1 MNPTD
6 DFNQEKLTAALA
18 DLPLG
23 GIHYF
28 PRVDSTNAAAAAL
41 SDRGAADLTVVAA
54 EEQTAGRGRQGR
66 AWITR
71 PGAALAVSVLLRP
84 PSAAVGLQRLHTPG
98 RYSGL
103 GALAAVETVRD
114 LYRFPAQVK
123 WPNDILMDRLKVGG
137 VLVEA
142 SWEGEKL
149 SQVILGIGL
158 NVREGALPDG
168 AALRY
173 PAGTI
178 AETVGREINR
188 LDLLRGL
195 LEHLLLWRSRLA
207 SGAFQHAWERA
218 LAFRGQQ
225 VILIGENQSEVEG
238 ILIGLAA
245 DGSLKL
251 QTGPRQIEEF
261 PVGEIRLRPVDRS
274 LK

>member
-1 MNPTD
+1 MNPT
-6 DFNQEKLTAALA
+6 EKLNQVSLSAALS

-23 GIHYF
+23 GVHYF
-28 PRVDSTNAAAAAL
+28 PEVDSTNSAAAEL
-41 SDRGAADLTVVAA
+41 SGRGAADLAVVVA

-66 AWITR
+66 SWITR
-71 PGAALAVSVLLRP
+71 PGTALAVSVLLKP
-84 PSAAVGLQRLHTPG
+84 PSVDSGSESLFTPG

-103 GALAAVETVRD
+103 GALAAVEAVRD
-114 LYRFPAQVK
+114 LYRFPAQIK
-123 WPNDILMDRLKVGG
+123 WPNDILMDGLKVGG

-142 SWEGEKL
+142 SWEGDIL
-149 SQVILGIGL
+149 SEIILGIGL
-158 NVREGALPDG
+158 NAREGALPED

-178 AETVGREINR
+178 AEAVDQEINR
-188 LDLLRGL
+188 LDLLRSL
-195 LEHLLLWRSRLA
+195 LEHLLLWRSRLS

-225 VILIGENQSEVEG
+225 VILTGANQSEVEG
-238 ILIGLAA
+238 VLIGLAA